1 MSSIKSALST
11 HITEVV
17 EDMNKELLNDRIVSF
32 WGKVAPELTLR
43 QLVDTYWKD
52 TKSEFAVD
60 LGVTF
65 GKIFELYLPFKLKS
79 LGYDVEPQFS
89 SSGDMIENTPSG
101 KVYWEL
107 KTGRGKFIQGAT
119 HSPKEKGVLNLVQVL
134 WDCNWD
140 LTLDEMR
147 TAGFISHINVC
158 VFSETTVNSVG
169 QHSNNNSRTTLQF
182 TKDRFLDCVE
192 ACVWG
197 TIKQNRVNVGFVK
210 VAV

>member
-89 SSGDMIENTPSG
+89 SSGDMIENTPNG
-101 KVYWEL
+101 KIYWEL
-107 KTGRGKFIQGAT
+107 KTGRGKFIPRPGFPPVHEALKKWKELN
-119 HSPKEKGVLNLVQVL
+119 SPRKVERDPMNIP
-134 WDCNWD
+134 
-140 LTLDEMR
+140 
-147 TAGFISHINVC
+147 AGI
-158 VFSETTVNSVG
+158 
-169 QHSNNNSRTTLQF
+169 
-182 TKDRFLDCVE
+182 
-192 ACVWG
+192 
-197 TIKQNRVNVGFVK
+197 
-210 VAV
+210 

>member
-11 HITEVV
+11 HVSEVV

-89 SSGDMIENTPSG
+89 SSGDMIENTPQG
-101 KVYWEL
+101 KIYWEL

-119 HSPKEKGVLNLVQVL
+119 HSPKEKGVL
-134 WDCNWD
+134 
-140 LTLDEMR
+140 T
-147 TAGFISHINVC
+147 
-158 VFSETTVNSVG
+158 
-169 QHSNNNSRTTLQF
+169 
-182 TKDRFLDCVE
+182 
-192 ACVWG
+192 
-197 TIKQNRVNVGFVK
+197 
-210 VAV
+210 